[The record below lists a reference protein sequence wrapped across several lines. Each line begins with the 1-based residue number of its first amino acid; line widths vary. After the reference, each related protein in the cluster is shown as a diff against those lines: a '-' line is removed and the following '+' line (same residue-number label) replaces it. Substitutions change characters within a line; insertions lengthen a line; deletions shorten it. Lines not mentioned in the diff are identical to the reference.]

1 MNSILSLLSETPFVS
16 LPPDLIGWI
25 GFFALLSLIVLLQL
39 KWRKMNRSFGV
50 VQWGIFIILLGMA
63 PFTSLFIGVRLSAV
77 ETPGLWALS
86 PQGMPL
92 DPTVPAIMFFAAVP
106 WVLAAGLLGPWAAGV
121 IGLVCGFS
129 SALWQTHTI
138 FTPLEIALLATL
150 LSAALRQHY
159 RTSVFRLL
167 RHPLASTLLLALFYP
182 FLHLIIATFNT
193 RGLLVTRLDYALSNL
208 ELITLA
214 AAIELLVAGL
224 IAEIVALLSPTLW
237 GKPEQLVPSP
247 AERSL
252 RTRFIVSLAPLA
264 MILVLT
270 LMAADW
276 IIAGQAAQNM
286 LRSQME
292 SAANTAA
299 DGVPF
304 YLEIGQNLALE
315 VADDPR
321 LRSSDNQSLTD
332 TLEQKIREVPFFNQL
347 TVLDSNAQ
355 IIATH
360 PSGSYSGPQAPIEEQ
375 MGIQMALNGVP
386 IQIYTIRPSDDQTG
400 AQISFIIAMEGPDG
414 VVDRVLVA
422 HSDMTTNPYA
432 KSILTGLANLN
443 TINGQGML
451 IDENN
456 GILIHPDPERIMDT
470 YLGRTSSTTDYFSDT
485 APDGTRQMVFFQP
498 VDGHP
503 WSIVLTV
510 PAYRTQQIAMRIALP
525 LLGIIIIL
533 SLVGIV
539 LVQISLGAV
548 TQSLQNLT
556 GEAGRLADGKLDQP
570 VTVESVDEVGQLGK
584 AFEQMRLSLK
594 TRLDELNRL
603 LQVSQG
609 VASSL
614 EVSEAVQPILE
625 SALASGGCSARVVLS
640 PQVMPELG
648 GDTNKPVRF
657 GYGPSQNLY
666 RDLDEQILALTR
678 QQDRLV
684 LSNLFRPRLVNVAKG
699 APRPESLI
707 AVALKHES
715 HYYGALWVAFDQH
728 HTFSGEEV
736 RFLVTLGGQAALAAA
751 NARLFLN
758 AEIGRRRLESILA
771 SSPDPVLVT
780 DQRDRLLLT
789 NPAAWQVLGLGLET
803 DEGEPIDL
811 VIKQTELV
819 ELLRSNIAE
828 TQSTELN
835 LPGGRIFLATATS
848 VLAEGKRVGR
858 VCVLRDI
865 THFKQLDSLKSEFV
879 STVSHDLRSP
889 LTLMRGYATMLE
901 MVGQLNEQQTIYVRK
916 IVNGVESMARLVNNL
931 LDLGRIEAGIGL
943 QVEIVPVQD
952 IVERVVNSLQLQAA
966 QKHIRL
972 TADVLPQTIPLIEAD
987 QALLQ
992 QALHNLVENAIKYNR
1007 PEGKVLLRVQTQPL
1021 GIVFQVIDNGI
1032 GISPMDLPRVFEKFY
1047 RGVQQASKDER
1058 GSGLG
1063 LAIVKSI
1070 AERHGGRVWAESQ
1083 LGRGSSFFIAI
1094 PPRQP
1099 R

>member
-1 MNSILSLLSETPFVS
+1 MNSILSLISETPYIS
-16 LPPDLIGWI
+16 LPPDLIGWF
-25 GFFALLSLIVLLQL
+25 GFLALLSLIVLLQW
-39 KWRKMNRSFGV
+39 KWRNMNRTFGST
-50 VQWGIFIILLGMA
+50 QWGIFIALLVLA
-63 PFTSLFIGVRLSAV
+63 PFNSLFIGFRLSAV
-77 ETPGLWALS
+77 EAPSLWALP

-92 DPTVPAIMFFAAVP
+92 DPTSPAIMIFAAVP
-106 WVLAAGLLGPWAAGV
+106 WVLAAGLLGPFAAGM
-121 IGLVCGFS
+121 IGLVSGS
-129 SALWQTHTI
+129 ATALWQTHTI

-150 LSAALRQHY
+150 LSAALRQQY
-159 RTSVFRLL
+159 RTPVFRLL
-167 RHPLASTLLLALFYP
+167 RHPLASALLVALFYP
-182 FLHLIIATFNT
+182 FLHLFFTTFIT
-193 RGLLVTRLDYALSNL
+193 RGLLVTRLDYALTNL
-208 ELITLA
+208 ESIAVA
-214 AAIELLVAGL
+214 AAIELFVAGL
-224 IAEIVALLSPTLW
+224 IAEIVAALLPSLW

-264 MILVLT
+264 LILVLT

-286 LRSQME
+286 LRFQME

-299 DGVPF
+299 NGVPF
-304 YLEIGQNLALE
+304 FLEIGQNLSLQFAS
-315 VADDPR
+315 DPR
-321 LRSSDNQSLTD
+321 LRSSDTRRLED
-332 TLEQKIREVPFFNQL
+332 TLGQTIKEVPFFNQL
-347 TVLDSNAQ
+347 TVLDSNEQ
-355 IIATH
+355 VLATH
-360 PSGSYSGPQAPIEEQ
+360 PPSSFSGTIDEQ

-386 IQIYTIRPSDDQTG
+386 IQIFTIPPSEGQTG
-400 AQISFIIAMEGPDG
+400 AQISFISAIKGSNGDVE
-414 VVDRVLVA
+414 RVLVSR
-422 HSDMTTNPYA
+422 SDMTTNPYA
-432 KSILTGLANLN
+432 QSILTGLKNLDN
-443 TINGQGML
+443 IDGEGML

-456 GILIHPDPERIMDT
+456 RILIHPDPERIFQN
-470 YLGRTSSTTDYFSDT
+470 YLGRTGSTAIYFSDT
-485 APDGTRQMVFFQP
+485 APDGTRQMVYYEP
-498 VDGHP
+498 IEGRP
-503 WSIVLTV
+503 WSVVLTV
-510 PAYRTQQIAMRIALP
+510 PAYRTQQIAMSIALP
-525 LLGIIIIL
+525 LLGIIMIL
-533 SLVGIV
+533 SLVGIL
-539 LVQISLGAV
+539 LVQISLGAI
-548 TQSLQNLT
+548 THSLQNLAS
-556 GEAGRLADGKLDQP
+556 EAGRLADGKLEQP
-570 VTVESVDEVGQLGK
+570 VTVDSVDEVGQLGR
-584 AFEQMRLSLK
+584 AFEQMRISLK
-594 TRLDELNRL
+594 NRLDELNRL

-625 SALASGGCSARVVLS
+625 SAVASGACSARVILS

-648 GDTNKPVRF
+648 GDSNKPVRF
-657 GYGPSQNLY
+657 GYGPSQNLF
-666 RDLDEQILALTR
+666 RELDEQILALTR

-684 LSNLFRPRLVNVAKG
+684 LSNLLRPRLLNVTPG

-707 AVALKHES
+707 AVALKHENN
-715 HYYGALWVAFDQH
+715 YYGALWVAYDQP
-728 HTFSGEEV
+728 HTFSEEEV

-751 NARLFLN
+751 NARLFMN

-803 DEGEPIDL
+803 DEGEPIDA
-811 VIKQTELV
+811 VIKQSELI
-819 ELLRSNIAE
+819 ELLRSNSAE
-828 TQSTELN
+828 MQSTEIN

-848 VLAEGKRVGR
+848 VLAEGQQVGR

-865 THFKQLDSLKSEFV
+865 THFKELDTLKSEFV

-901 MVGQLNEQQTIYVRK
+901 MVGQLNEQQTTYVRK

-952 IVERVVNSLQLQAA
+952 IVERVVSTLQLQAA
-966 QKHIRL
+966 QKHIHL
-972 TADVLPQTIPLIEAD
+972 SSDILPQTIPLIEAD

-992 QALHNLVENAIKYNR
+992 QALHNLVDNAIKYTR
-1007 PEGKVLLRVQTQPL
+1007 PEGKVLLRVQTQPI
-1021 GIVFQVIDNGI
+1021 GVVFQVIDNGI

-1047 RGVQQASKDER
+1047 RGAQQTSKDER

-1083 LGRGSSFFIAI
+1083 LGKGSTFNIAV

>member
-16 LPPDLIGWI
+16 LPPDVIGWVGLI
-25 GFFALLSLIVLLQL
+25 TLLSLIVVLQW
-39 KWRKMNRSFGV
+39 KWRRMNQRFGA
-50 VQWGIFIILLGMA
+50 VQWGIFVFLFLLA
-63 PFTSLFIGVRLSAV
+63 PFASLFIGLGLPAHQ
-77 ETPGLWALS
+77 TPGLTGLS
-86 PQGMPL
+86 PQGTPL
-92 DPTVPAIMFFAAVP
+92 DPVYPVIMFFSSVP
-106 WVLAAGLLGPWAAGV
+106 WVLAAGLLGPLPALV
-121 IGLVCGFS
+121 IGLLSGSATAFWHSHHIFS
-129 SALWQTHTI
+129 
-138 FTPLEIALLATL
+138 PLEVALMATV

-159 RTSVFRLL
+159 RTSIFRLL
-167 RHPLASTLLLALFYP
+167 RHPLVSSLLLALFYP
-182 FLHLIIATFNT
+182 LLHLLVATFIT
-193 RGLLVTRLDYALSNL
+193 RGLLVTRLDYALTNL
-208 ELITLA
+208 WTLTLA
-214 AAIELLVAGL
+214 AGLELFVGGL
-224 IAEIVALLSPTLW
+224 IAELVYLLSPKLW
-237 GKPEQLVPSP
+237 GKPEHLAPSP

-264 MILVLT
+264 FTLVLT

-276 IIAGQAAQNM
+276 VIAGQAAQNM

-292 SAANTAA
+292 SAAKTAA
-299 DGVPF
+299 SGVPF
-304 YLEIGQNLALE
+304 YLEIGQNQAKQISEDPDLASANTRRLE
-315 VADDPR
+315 
-321 LRSSDNQSLTD
+321 D
-332 TLEQKIREVPFFNQL
+332 TLKLTIREVPFFNQL
-347 TVLDSNAQ
+347 AVLDANGQTLAAYPPDGFSEN
-355 IIATH
+355 
-360 PSGSYSGPQAPIEEQ
+360 QASIEER
-375 MGIQMALNGVP
+375 MGIQMVLNGAAVKFLP
-386 IQIYTIRPSDDQTG
+386 VRPSSEQVG
-400 AQISFIIAMEGPDG
+400 AQISFIKAIKGPGG

-422 HSDMTTNPYA
+422 HSDLVNNPFA
-432 KSILTGLANLN
+432 KSILTGLTNLES
-443 TINGQGML
+443 INGQGML

-456 GILIHPDPERIMDT
+456 SILIHPDPDRVMET
-470 YLGRTSSTTDYFSDT
+470 YLGKTSPTTDFFSDT

-498 VDGHP
+498 IAGQP
-503 WSIVLTV
+503 WSIVLMV

-525 LLGIIIIL
+525 LLGIVIIL
-533 SLVGIV
+533 SIVGII

-548 TQSLQNLT
+548 TNSLQNLT

-570 VTVESVDEVGQLGK
+570 VTVDSIDEVGQLGR

-603 LQVSQG
+603 LLVSQG

-625 SALASGGCSARVVLS
+625 SALASGACSARVVLS

-648 GDTNKPVRF
+648 GDSNKPVRF

-715 HYYGALWVAFDQH
+715 QYYGALWAAYDQR
-728 HTFSGEEV
+728 HTFTGEEV
-736 RFLVTLGGQAALAAA
+736 RFIVTLGGQAALAAA
-751 NARLFLN
+751 NARLFMN

-819 ELLRSNIAE
+819 ELLRATSTE
-828 TQSTELN
+828 MQSTEIN

-848 VLAEGKRVGR
+848 VLAEGQRVGR

-865 THFKQLDSLKSEFV
+865 THFKQLDTLKSEFV

-916 IVNGVESMARLVNNL
+916 IVSGVESMARLVNNL

-966 QKHIRL
+966 QKKIRL
-972 TADVLPQTIPLIEAD
+972 TADIQPQAIPLIEAD

-992 QALHNLVENAIKYNR
+992 QALHNLVENAIKYTR
-1007 PEGKVLLRVQTQPL
+1007 PEGKVLVRVHTQPL
-1021 GIVFQVIDNGI
+1021 GVVFQVIDNGI

-1047 RGVQQASKDER
+1047 RGAQQASKDER

-1083 LGRGSSFFIAI
+1083 LGKGSSFYMAI